1 MHVTFCT
8 QKYNFDKVT
17 AILTLTFQ
25 ALVSD
30 IDYLWW
36 RVMGGD
42 GERGKA
48 WLRARG
54 HHLCLTDTIFSFFL
68 VGGAGELAFYFVGT
82 LENNSLF
89 LGNKTNVRECLKII
103 LRNKADHTKKT
114 NFFAVAVSLPA
125 HLYSPYPTHV
135 MALLGNNYSF
145 LVLLLE
151 KNHGFFLLRSNVRKC
166 MQNIFQPTYP
176 SQNTG

>member
-1 MHVTFCT
+1 MGMGKGVKPGLGHGGIICVLQT
-8 QKYNFDKVT
+8 QFSS
-17 AILTLTFQ
+17 LFFF
-25 ALVSD
+25 
-30 IDYLWW
+30 
-36 RVMGGD
+36 GG
-42 GERGKA
+42 GGGR
-48 WLRARG
+48 
-54 HHLCLTDTIFSFFL
+54 
-68 VGGAGELAFYFVGT
+68 GAGELAFYFKGT

-103 LRNKADHTKKT
+103 LRNKADHKKI
-114 NFFAVAVSLPA
+114 FFAVSLPA
-125 HLYSPYPTHV
+125 HLYSPYPTHFMV
-135 MALLGNNYSF
+135 LLGNNYSF

>member
-25 ALVSD
+25 AVVSD
-30 IDYLWW
+30 IDCLWW

-54 HHLCLTDTIFSFFL
+54 HHLCLTDTIFFLFFFFFFFGGGG
-68 VGGAGELAFYFVGT
+68 GGAGELAFYFVGT

-103 LRNKADHTKKT
+103 LRNKADHKKKS
-114 NFFAVAVSLPA
+114 FLLLLYPSLPT
-125 HLYSPYPTHV
+125 YIPPTQHI
-135 MALLGNNYSF
+135 LWHF
-145 LVLLLE
+145 LE
-151 KNHGFFLLRSNVRKC
+151 IIIHFWS
-166 MQNIFQPTYP
+166 YY
-176 SQNTG
+176 

>member
-1 MHVTFCT
+1 
-8 QKYNFDKVT
+8 
-17 AILTLTFQ
+17 
-25 ALVSD
+25 
-30 IDYLWW
+30 
-36 RVMGGD
+36 MGGD

-54 HHLCLTDTIFSFFL
+54 HHLCLTDTNFFFYFFFFFG
-68 VGGAGELAFYFVGT
+68 GGAGELALYFKGT

-89 LGNKTNVRECLKII
+89 LGNKTNVRECLKTI
-103 LRNKADHTKKT
+103 LRNKADHKKI
-114 NFFAVAVSLPA
+114 FFVVSLPA
-125 HLYSPYPTHV
+125 HLYSPYPTHF

-151 KNHGFFLLRSNVRKC
+151 KKITVFFLLRSNVRKC
-166 MQNIFQPTYP
+166 VQNIFQPTYP